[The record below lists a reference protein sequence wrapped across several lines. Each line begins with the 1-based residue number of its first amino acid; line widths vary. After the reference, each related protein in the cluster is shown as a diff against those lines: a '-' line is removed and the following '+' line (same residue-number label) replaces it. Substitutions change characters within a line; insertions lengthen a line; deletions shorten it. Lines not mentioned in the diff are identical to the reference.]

1 MTADPGPG
9 SGRPAARPGV
19 VPAGAG
25 AGPRHLWEGWTR
37 WRLTRRDFVPAPVI
51 TAAEHARMTP
61 RQRRLHDLHR
71 IATHSNLADPGNP
84 DERLRLPED
93 AGPDRGQRLLPRPGH
108 PARRDDQRRRLPGQ
122 DRDRLRS
129 HGLLRGRVARPLRPE
144 PGRGCR
150 DAGPARAG
158 RLRPHPGQGHPDLG
172 LPADPG
178 LLRRALQGHA
188 AGGPAPHG
196 QGRRL
201 STTAP
206 RRS

>member
-9 SGRPAARPGV
+9 SGGHAARPAAFLPGP
-19 VPAGAG
+19 VPD
-25 AGPRHLWEGWTR
+25 RETLEGWTR

-71 IATHSNLADPGNP
+71 VATHSNLAIQETPMSAFVS
-84 DERLRLPED
+84 RTD
-93 AGPDRGQRLLPRPGH
+93 AVPDRDRRVLPRAGH
-108 PARRDDQRRRLPGQ
+108 PARPDDQRRRLPGQ
-122 DRDRLRS
+122 DRDRLRGP
-129 HGLLRGRVARPLRPE
+129 GLLRGRVARPLRPE
-144 PGRGCR
+144 PVRGRR

-172 LPADPG
+172 LPADPA

-188 AGGPAPHG
+188 AGGPASAPS
-196 QGRRL
+196 RTRS
-201 STTAP
+201 STTGP